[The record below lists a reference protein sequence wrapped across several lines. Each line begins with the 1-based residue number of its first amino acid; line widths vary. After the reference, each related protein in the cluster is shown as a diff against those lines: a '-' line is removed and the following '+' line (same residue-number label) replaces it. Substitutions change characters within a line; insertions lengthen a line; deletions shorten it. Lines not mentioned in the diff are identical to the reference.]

1 MLKPVLTLWR
11 HASKSWR
18 PSPHRRR
25 PELLFASNS
34 SKALECLASELDIAW
49 PLRDL
54 WPVLSLVQGSERCL
68 LIARSAMS
76 RLIVHCVFHA
86 VTILSCFFAWYSW
99 IFLVHVR
106 RLQLIRARWFLLESM
121 KQRLCRVAWAG
132 CFHGADHRF
141 RIWVQ
146 WVPWSYKGRKVSP
159 KYASRSKVWWIA
171 KISAPKSWLVTI
183 WLHTFNGLR
192 HLQQISAAG
201 AVYYRAPTSRRFVRV
216 GSALLPSNSEQR
228 AQLQDSRRKQQDK
241 WHPVSSM
248 CSVEVYQECQR
259 VSSMISR
266 KGYQRFMNYQR
277 ANRLGRLKAA
287 PKPDWLHL

>member
-34 SKALECLASELDIAW
+34 SKALECLDSELDIAW

-171 KISAPKSWLVTI
+171 KISAPKKLIGDNLVTYVQ
-183 WLHTFNGLR
+183 WSQTS
-192 HLQQISAAG
+192 SANFS
-201 AVYYRAPTSRRFVRV
+201 SRC
-216 GSALLPSNSEQR
+216 SLLPSTNISSFRTCGQR
-228 AQLQDSRRKQQDK
+228 SFAFKLRAESTAAGLQT
-241 WHPVSSM
+241 
-248 CSVEVYQECQR
+248 
-259 VSSMISR
+259 
-266 KGYQRFMNYQR
+266 
-277 ANRLGRLKAA
+277 
-287 PKPDWLHL
+287 